1 LKKQTSFFR
10 DIKPENILIGVY
22 GILKLGKNFFVIFI
36 DFEIMFNFFKADF
49 GWSAEST
56 EANK

>member
-1 LKKQTSFFR
+1 MNFR

-22 GILKLGKNFFVIFI
+22 GILKLGNEIFHIEILYVSFFQ
-36 DFEIMFNFFKADF
+36 ADF

-56 EANK
+56 EANKYVFAY